1 MRRSSPDFTTEYV
14 FYFSSQVQGAAAK
27 SSEIRMRERQVGVMR
42 VKAFSIGV
50 MRLKAFSFA
59 RGWTMTRVTVGAGC
73 S

>member
-1 MRRSSPDFTTEYV
+1 
-14 FYFSSQVQGAAAK
+14 
-27 SSEIRMRERQVGVMR
+27 MRERQVGVLRVKAFSIGVMR

-50 MRLKAFSFA
+50 MRVKAFSFA